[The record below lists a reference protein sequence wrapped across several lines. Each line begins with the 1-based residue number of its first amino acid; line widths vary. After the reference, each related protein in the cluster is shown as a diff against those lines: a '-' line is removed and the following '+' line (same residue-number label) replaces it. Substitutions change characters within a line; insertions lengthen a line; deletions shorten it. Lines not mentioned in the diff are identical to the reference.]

1 MSKWTKWIE
10 YLGGDIPVWDD
21 EKVKIDVGDGV
32 WIGDSKH
39 GKWRSA
45 TRYKRLKS
53 NVKSVGTAQKLNA
66 TPVDGVFRAV
76 PQPIIETIGFYI
88 TACGQKARITSV
100 YSDNDGTA
108 TGVVFY
114 AGDNPSVELFECWWG
129 LSGVSLGLSKEPRNF
144 DIVGPWPGPEVE
156 TTGVISNYTLDQIIQ
171 MLSEDLS
178 SMKEGES
185 RSQKT
190 LNHHLKIQNNK
201 YQLMIDQMR
210 KTT

>member
-32 WIGDSKH
+32 WIGDSKY

-45 TRYKRLKS
+45 SHYKRLKS

-100 YSDNDGTA
+100 YSDNDGSA

-114 AGDNPSVELFECWWG
+114 AGDNPRVELFECWWG

-144 DIVGPWPGPEVE
+144 DITGPWVEPEAEAEDAPSVGRWANVYKWPSGILE
-156 TTGVISNYTLDQIIQ
+156 VNGAYPTKQAAKDGTFGSKTNYIGAVL
-171 MLSEDLS
+171 LSHT
-178 SMKEGES
+178 EG
-185 RSQKT
+185 K
-190 LNHHLKIQNNK
+190 
-201 YQLMIDQMR
+201 
-210 KTT
+210 